1 MSPDDAPAAPLFPD
15 IIGQPRVTGP
25 LQHAV
30 REGRLFPSLA
40 FHGPPGV
47 GKLSTALALCRA
59 LLCRAAASPCGRC
72 RDCRRIDERA
82 LVHPDVRIVLPEKLS
97 DFEKGVAAEGGA
109 AGLDAQATQ
118 AEAIKNPVWTI
129 LIDRIRQAIGF
140 VQRGPAE
147 GRRAVL
153 IVDQAHRMGAES
165 ANALLKTLEE
175 PPDHAVII
183 LLTPSLHALLP
194 TIRSRCQAVPF
205 QLVAQRAIVDFLVE
219 RRGVGA
225 EEAVLRAGLSG
236 GRIGAALDLDLDQ
249 FRARR
254 DELLTLLVDLVE
266 RGDPGIAVTRAETL
280 ARAGKTLEAD
290 LDIIMSLVRD
300 AAVLQAVPTAAGRLV
315 NVDIAGRIT
324 RLAAAPGGAPGFER
338 AVEALAGTL
347 EAIRH
352 KGNRQLLVEDFLLG
366 LVPAAARAS

>member
-1 MSPDDAPAAPLFPD
+1 MMTDAAPAAPLFPD
-15 IIGQPRVTGP
+15 IVGQPRATGP

-30 REGRLFPSLA
+30 REGRLFPSLV

-47 GKLSTALALCRA
+47 GKLSTALALCRG
-59 LLCRAAASPCGRC
+59 LLCRAVDRPCGRC
-72 RDCRRIDERA
+72 RDCRRIDGQA

-97 DFEKGVAAEGGA
+97 DFEKGVAVEGA
-109 AGLDAQATQ
+109 AGLDAQGAQ
-118 AEAIKNPVWTI
+118 AEAIANPVWTI
-129 LIDRIRQAIGF
+129 LIDRVRQAIGF

-147 GRRAVL
+147 GRLLVL
-153 IVDQAHRMGAES
+153 IVDQAHRMSAES

-175 PPDHAVII
+175 PPAHAVII

-219 RRGVGA
+219 RRRLGA

-236 GRIGAALDLDLDQ
+236 GRIGAALDLDVDE

-254 DELLTLLVDLVE
+254 DELLALLADLVE

-280 ARAGKTLEAD
+280 ARAGKTLDAD
-290 LDIIMSLVRD
+290 LEIVMGLVRD
-300 AAVLQAVPTAAGRLV
+300 AAILQAVPGAAARLV
-315 NVDIAGRIT
+315 NVDRAERIA
-324 RLAAAPGGAPGFER
+324 RLASAPGGAPGYER
-338 AVEALAGTL
+338 AVETLEGTL
-347 EAIRH
+347 EGIRH

-366 LVPAAARAS
+366 LVPAAAPHS